1 MATKPYFLF
10 VSDKLILIATLE
22 NYGVQNN
29 NGELND

>member
-1 MATKPYFLF
+1 MATKPYRLF

-29 NGELND
+29 GVLNG